1 MMSHYDDEGRVI
13 SKTVPMEGARQIIAE
28 RMTHSILTMPQG
40 TGMASLEVDNLL
52 KFKAE
57 LLEKKGTKISIG
69 DMMAKAAAH
78 ALTLAPE
85 LNASRENGVITY
97 YKSINIGMMA
107 SINDVL
113 MEPVIDNA
121 QAKNIEEISSE
132 LKKAYEYLKK
142 GKLGRVKLYG
152 STFSISNLG
161 MYPMDFLTPLISP
174 PLAAIMGIGRMTTVA
189 GFREDG
195 TVYPKKVMGV
205 CLTNDHSIVDGVPVG
220 RFLAGIQE
228 AMEDPWTYMY
238 EVIPAEESEE

>member
-1 MMSHYDDEGRVI
+1 MFHCDDEGRMI
-13 SKTVPMEGARQIIAE
+13 SKTVPLEGGREIIAE
-28 RMTHSILTMPQG
+28 RMTHSIVHMPQG

-57 LLEKKGTKISIG
+57 LMEQKGIKVSIG
-69 DMMAKAAAH
+69 DMMVKAAAH

-97 YKSINIGMMA
+97 YGSVNIGMMA
-107 SINDVL
+107 FINDVL
-113 MEPVIDNA
+113 MEPVIGNT
-121 QAKNIEEISSE
+121 QSKTIEEISAE
-132 LKKAYEYLKK
+132 LKKTYEYLKK

-174 PLAAIMGIGRMTTVA
+174 PLAAIMGIGRMSTVA

-195 TVYPKKVMGV
+195 TVYPKKVIGV
-205 CLTNDHSIVDGVPVG
+205 CLTNDHATADGVPVG
-220 RFLAGIQE
+220 RFLAGVKE
-228 AMEDPWTYMY
+228 ALDDPWTYMY
-238 EVIPAEESEE
+238 EVIPMEAAEE